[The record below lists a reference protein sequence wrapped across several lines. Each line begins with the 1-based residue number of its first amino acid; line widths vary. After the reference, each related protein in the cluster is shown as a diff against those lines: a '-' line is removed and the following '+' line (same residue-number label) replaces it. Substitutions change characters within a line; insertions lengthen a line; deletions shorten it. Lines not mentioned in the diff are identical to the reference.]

1 MSEKPLRIFAGPI
14 AGAVRRCLLLML
26 LLLGLVAAC
35 QTAPPV
41 QEMSDA
47 RMAIAVAK
55 EAGAEQQA
63 AEKLKAAEDYLQRA
77 EKSLMEKAYSQARYH
92 ALDAKRNALD
102 ALTIAEK
109 SDITD

>member
-1 MSEKPLRIFAGPI
+1 VSEKPPRIFAGLTV
-14 AGAVRRCLLLML
+14 GAVRRCLLL

-55 EAGAEQQA
+55 EAGAELQA
-63 AEKLKAAEDYLQRA
+63 TDELKAAEDYLDRA
-77 EKSLMEKAYSQARYH
+77 EKSLAEKAYSQARRD
-92 ALDAKRNALD
+92 ALNAKRSALD
-102 ALTIAEK
+102 ALTIAETP
-109 SDITD
+109 DTDE

>member
-1 MSEKPLRIFAGPI
+1 M
-14 AGAVRRCLLLML
+14 
-26 LLLGLVAAC
+26 VAAC

-63 AEKLKAAEDYLQRA
+63 AEELKAAEDYLELA
-77 EKSLMEKAYSQARYH
+77 EKSLAEKAYSQARH
-92 ALDAKRNALD
+92 NALNAKSSAIS

-109 SDITD
+109 PDNSD

>member
-1 MSEKPLRIFAGPI
+1 MSDKPPRIFAGPT
-14 AGAVRRCLLLML
+14 AGAVRRCLLLL
-26 LLLGLVAAC
+26 VLGLVVAC

-47 RMAIAVAK
+47 RMAIAAAK
-55 EAGAEQQA
+55 DAGAEQQA
-63 AEKLKAAEDYLQRA
+63 ADELKAAEDYLQRA
-77 EKSLMEKAYSQARYH
+77 ENSLMEKAYLQARYH